1 MEKQNVKEELFRK
14 HLSCWPP
21 ENEAA
26 KLYHRFLKEHPEY
39 EDAPIRCIIDSKE
52 MEEDHYGNGG
62 GVENTLI
69 IYREREETDEEYD
82 RRIKE
87 CENQLIDKYSNEIVL
102 ELTHLESSL
111 RKPSNDYLNK
121 DRIINELKT
130 NIDKYFKNLYIL
142 AHEKD
147 IDYIKK

>member
-1 MEKQNVKEELFRK
+1 MEKRTVKEELFRK

-26 KLYHRFLKEHPEY
+26 KLYHIFLKEHPEY
-39 EDAPIRCIIDSKE
+39 EDVPIRCMIDTKE
-52 MEEDHYGNGG
+52 MKEDYYGNGG

-69 IYREREETDEEYD
+69 IYKEREETDEEYD

-87 CENQLIDKYSNEIVL
+87 CENQLIDKYSNEIVS
-102 ELTHLESSL
+102 ELAQLESSL
-111 RKPSNDYLNK
+111 RRLSNEHLNK

-142 AHEKD
+142 VYEKD
-147 IDYIKK
+147 IY